1 MPNPTKDSAV
11 LRVVVTTALGAL
23 PLADA
28 SVTVSTAADETG
40 ARELLYSVRTDAGG
54 MTPPMTLPTPPR
66 SNSMTPDGGLPYA
79 VYTGDGARPG
89 YLPVTALHVTMFSGV
104 PAVLPVAL
112 TPLPENQFSA
122 QTDLTATGEPQVL
135 YHDQTNPNAEE

>member
-23 PLADA
+23 PLEDA
-28 SVTVSTAADETG
+28 SVTVSTAADESGERT
-40 ARELLYSVRTDAGG
+40 LLYSVRTGPGG
-54 MTPPMTLPTPPR
+54 MTPPLTLPTPPR

-79 VYTGDGARPG
+79 VYTVEVTHPG
-89 YLPVTALHVTMFSGV
+89 YTPVTALHVTMFSGV
-104 PAVLPVAL
+104 PAVLPVPL
-112 TPLPENQFSA
+112 TPLPENQSSTRA
-122 QTDLTATGEPQVL
+122 DLTATGEPQVL